1 MNVFKYTLFFFFLS
15 SCQEAKPKNPWPEL
29 SYENRQKQQKEK
41 YQKQVNDVDS
51 TFLAYISE
59 NIITHPDEKKYIS
72 DLDQLKSIQLVSCDK
87 KRIHYK
93 DKIDGKEI
101 ELKLSLKKFEKK
113 NHTIQYE
120 DREKYNPDDF
130 RFIDGKKPWG
140 GYYGGPNA
148 ETDQLQIWVNGNKIK
163 MEEKFTDIYNLRM
176 CDLDKQWINFNPNPL
191 LKYDEKNKVFYLYV
205 KGGNAA
211 GTYFG
216 KFIFDENGF
225 IKRYIL
231 HYGHLS
237 PTGSFRINF
246 KGF

>member
-1 MNVFKYTLFFFFLS
+1 MNVFKYALLLILLT
-15 SCQEAKPKNPWPEL
+15 SCQNPKPKNPWPEL
-29 SYENRQKQQKEK
+29 SQKETPEQRK
-41 YQKQVNDVDS
+41 KRIDQQAAEIDS

-59 NIITHPDEKKYIS
+59 NIVTHPDDKKYIS
-72 DLDQLKSIQLVSCDK
+72 DLTQLKSIQLVSCDK

-130 RFIDGKKPWG
+130 RFIDGKEPWG
-140 GYYGGPNA
+140 IYREPHT
-148 ETDQLQIWVNGNKIK
+148 EIDQLEVWVNGNEIK
-163 MEEKFTDIYNLRM
+163 MEKEIKDIYNLAL
-176 CDLDKQWINFNPNPL
+176 CDLDYKWKNFDPNPL
-191 LKYDEKNKVFYLYV
+191 LKYDEINKVFYLYV
-205 KGGNAA
+205 KGGK
-211 GTYFG
+211 TSYHFFG
-216 KFIFDENGF
+216 KFIFDEKKF
-225 IKRYIL
+225 IKRYML

-237 PTGSFRINF
+237 ERGTFRINF